1 MLSIGFTPDSDMD
14 IPAGAERAWRDGRIE
29 LATLSATDLRFGWFA
44 YRTDFEVGGHAFL
57 SGAREPLVD
66 TMFTLAHTLRGLYAN
81 GSAEIDF
88 TESSYVIRL
97 EATGDRVTFTSSHR
111 APAEPP
117 RCAVEDYAAAVRAF
131 VATGTAW
138 LAGNRPAI
146 AANPALHELRALVS
160 DPAGGGTGDPGLR
173 TV

>member
-1 MLSIGFTPDSDMD
+1 M
-14 IPAGAERAWRDGRIE
+14 
-29 LATLSATDLRFGWFA
+29 
-44 YRTDFEVGGHAFL
+44 
-57 SGAREPLVD
+57 
-66 TMFTLAHTLRGLYAN
+66 
-81 GSAEIDF
+81 
-88 TESSYVIRL
+88 IRL
-97 EATGDRVTFTSSHR
+97 EVTGDRVTFTSSRR

-138 LAGNRPAI
+138 LAGNHPAI
-146 AANPALHELRALVS
+146 TANPALHELRALVS